1 MSFLFSH
8 SNSKHSPLL
17 YVLWFRT
24 FPADLDPGSQHT
36 DLGAAVWTFLLRSP
50 RCTWRPGSHLGVPWE
65 PTGGHLSLAAPQYS
79 PIWVGKPGGV
89 AAGCRPEDG
98 RRSASVT
105 SVCREARAR
114 HGVRCTSCAAVLGS
128 PTALFSTRNHGNPN
142 YLAEV
147 CISPVCRNRTS
158 KPTAGHAPLTGG
170 CEVPEAMQNGRS
182 PLPLQHD
189 PREGR
194 AGGGEKEEE
203 E

>member
-1 MSFLFSH
+1 MV
-8 SNSKHSPLL
+8 SNIS
-17 YVLWFRT
+17 RR
-24 FPADLDPGSQHT
+24 
-36 DLGAAVWTFLLRSP
+36 LGPWLSTHRP
-50 RCTWRPGSHLGVPWE
+50 RCCSVDLPAQVPTLHVEARE
-65 PTGGHLSLAAPQYS
+65 PPGGHLGAHRGSLGPGPAPQYR
-79 PIWVGKPGGV
+79 PIWAGKPGGV

-114 HGVRCTSCAAVLGS
+114 HGVRCASCAAVLGS

-147 CISPVCRNRTS
+147 CISPVCRNCTS
-158 KPTAGHAPLTGG
+158 KPTAGHAPLTGRS
-170 CEVPEAMQNGRS
+170 EVPEAVRNGRS

-189 PREGR
+189 PSEGR

>member
-1 MSFLFSH
+1 MCCGFEHFQQIWTLALNTQTSVLQRGPSCSGPH
-8 SNSKHSPLL
+8 AALGGQGATWGSLGSP
-17 YVLWFRT
+17 
-24 FPADLDPGSQHT
+24 Q
-36 DLGAAVWTFLLRSP
+36 
-50 RCTWRPGSHLGVPWE
+50 GVNCPW
-65 PTGGHLSLAAPQYS
+65 PAPQYR
-79 PIWVGKPGGV
+79 PIWSGKPGGV

-170 CEVPEAMQNGRS
+170 CEVPEAVRNGRS